1 MVPPVSIDREMRP
14 VDYAP
19 MSCGART
26 AAGGLLLLASLA
38 GAGGACA
45 QPAQGGTISDPPAT
59 FVRRVAG
66 YGAAP
71 VADFKGVSADL
82 AANHLFETGW
92 WYRIAGGTK
101 EKFFPTPN
109 QEDYVGDTST
119 VTWNAIEGVFRAVET
134 NVVTNGGGPSGQVI
148 FSLTLTNLSAATPLS
163 IDVFNMT
170 DFDLGG
176 TSEADQADLL
186 SANQLMRVTDGV
198 NVAQYGGEGADAFL
212 VLAYQGSSG
221 LPDVRARLN
230 DAIVDNFDNSGL
242 PFPAGDFTGGFQW
255 DTTEIPPGGSA
266 TFVAGFAVN
275 MALTFPAASTT
286 TSTITTTS
294 TTTTTT
300 LETELC
306 DNCSDDDGDGLVDF
320 EDPDCCVAAAAPLTL
335 RKSTLRPRGV
345 GVAKLKLT
353 AKLATGPV
361 ADGTVATQDLT
372 IQLRGPG
379 DAFCA
384 RVPAGSLV
392 RRQKSLTFRGNILGA
407 HGVERISLVEKRRGA
422 KLAVSG
428 SDAQLDAPAP
438 GPITAILGL
447 RDPAT
452 AETGNQCASGSAVFR
467 AAKRGVRYP

>member
-1 MVPPVSIDREMRP
+1 MVPPVSIDRETRP
-14 VDYAP
+14 VDYAA
-19 MSCGART
+19 MSCRART

-38 GAGGACA
+38 AAGRAFG

-92 WYRIAGGTK
+92 WYRIAGGTQ

-109 QEDYVGDTST
+109 EENYVGDTST
-119 VTWNAIEGVFRAVET
+119 VTWNAIEGAFRAVET

-186 SANQLMRVTDGV
+186 SANHLMRVTDGV
-198 NVAQYGGEGADAFL
+198 NCRAVRRRGGRRVPRAGVPGEQRAAGRAGQVERCHRRQFR
-212 VLAYQGSSG
+212 QQRSS
-221 LPDVRARLN
+221 LPSRRLHRRLP
-230 DAIVDNFDNSGL
+230 VDDHRHSAL
-242 PFPAGDFTGGFQW
+242 RL
-255 DTTEIPPGGSA
+255 A
-266 TFVAGFAVN
+266 TFVAGIAVN
-275 MALTFPAASTT
+275 MALTFPAAPRPPRRSRR
-286 TSTITTTS
+286 TS

-300 LETELC
+300 LDTELC

-320 EDPDCCVAAAAPLTL
+320 EDPDCCATPAPLTL

-361 ADGTVATQDLT
+361 ADGHGRDAGSHDPASGLGRCASVHAS
-372 IQLRGPG
+372 LRGASSAARRASRSEATSSARTASSASASSRSAGARSSPCRGATPSSTRPRPG
-379 DAFCA
+379 
-384 RVPAGSLV
+384 RS
-392 RRQKSLTFRGNILGA
+392 RRSSASVTRP
-407 HGVERISLVEKRRGA
+407 RRRRG
-422 KLAVSG
+422 
-428 SDAQLDAPAP
+428 
-438 GPITAILGL
+438 T
-447 RDPAT
+447 
-452 AETGNQCASGSAVFR
+452 SAHR
-467 AAKRGVRYP
+467 AAPSSGRRSEGVRYP